1 LAPSRR
7 CCAVRPSRPAFRPS
21 VHPSSLAFPASS
33 AAVAADLGSLHPQ
46 PSSRFPAAVG
56 LHPPSSAAVAASF
69 FGFLCRRRGG
79 SGRPSFAILSRRRDF
94 LPPSQFPSF
103 SRAADLGYCVV
114 RRPHLSRHPPAACC
128 ALPQPSSIC
137 CLLRPASAVVRLS
150 TCWLLRP
157 ASAAVHLLPAAPCR
171 TSAVVRLLHAARAA
185 EPDLRRCLLCRPS
198 PGARAADLVFCAVR
212 RLRRSRSA
220 SSLFLRRWL
229 PLRAVSS
236 GQQSLSNSASAPRT
250 SVNSY
255 SGCCQLRFLWFVWFP
270 VSCSP

>member
-1 LAPSRR
+1 LLRR
-7 CCAVRPSRPAFRPS
+7 PPIAASLPAVRP
-21 VHPSSLAFPASS
+21 
-33 AAVAADLGSLHPQ
+33 PQ
-46 PSSRFPAAVG
+46 LSGFSRFLCRRRSG
-56 LHPPSSAAVAASF
+56 SGQPPSSAVVAVSCRRRPPSAILS
-69 FGFLCRRRGG
+69 RRRGG
-79 SGRPSFAILSRRRDF
+79 SGRPSFAILSRRRGF

-103 SRAADLGYCVV
+103 PRAADLGYCAV

-157 ASAAVHLLPAAPCR
+157 ASAAVHLLSAAPCR
-171 TSAVVRLLHAARAA
+171 TSVVVRLLHAARAA
-185 EPDLRRCLLCRPS
+185 EPDLRRRLLCRPS
-198 PGARAADLVFCAVR
+198 LGARAADLVFCAVR

-229 PLRAVSS
+229 PLRAESS